1 MNKEIKITD
10 SAAHRIQHLLKKDR
24 NNTYFRI
31 QVNGGGCAGFQYNF
45 IFTDKKEKNDLIV
58 KKNNIEILIDEVSIN
73 LIQGST
79 VDYVNELIGST
90 FKINNPKATSSCG
103 CGTSFSI

>member
-1 MNKEIKITD
+1 MNNEIKITN
-10 SAAHRIQHLLKKDR
+10 SAALQIKHLLKKDR
-24 NNTYFRI
+24 INTYFRI
-31 QVNGGGCAGFQYNF
+31 QVNGGGCAGFQYDF
-45 IFTDKKEKNDLIV
+45 TFTDKKEKNDLTF
-58 KKNNIEILIDEVSIN
+58 KKNNVEILIDEVSIN

-79 VDYVNELIGST
+79 IDYVNELIGST